1 MKKFLLPLVAM
12 VMLLAG
18 CSEKARVITSY
29 YTVQPDKWQVATAVD
44 GSNNLYVDY
53 VYSTRENIDITPEV
67 IDNGVVLVY
76 MIDKDGRDNLLPY
89 TFYFTDANGNN
100 YQERFEY
107 DVQTGLITFKFKD
120 SDFNTYQ
127 SLQNIGTLEFKVS
140 VIGNF

>member
-1 MKKFLLPLVAM
+1 MKKFLLPLIAL

-29 YTVQPDKWQVATAVD
+29 YTVQPNKWQLATAVD
-44 GSNNLYVDY
+44 GSGNLYVDY
-53 VYSTRENIDITPEV
+53 AYSTWENIDITPEV

-76 MIDKDGRDNLLPY
+76 MIDQDGRDNLLPY
-89 TFYFTDANGNN
+89 TFYFTDPTGKN
-100 YQERFEY
+100 YQERFEF

-120 SDFNTYQ
+120 SDFNTTQ